1 VAFFL
6 LILNPSL
13 KKEGLDEV
21 YGNKPY
27 FCPVTKSGDGVS
39 WPWQIFLSCC
49 KKVVDH
55 VMSLLS
61 AISFTEYE
69 LA

>member
-1 VAFFL
+1 MKFIKNPWHRHVKPGIINIFNPSTNFRT
-6 LILNPSL
+6 IHRHPSL

-39 WPWQIFLSCC
+39 WLWQIF
-49 KKVVDH
+49 
-55 VMSLLS
+55 
-61 AISFTEYE
+61 
-69 LA
+69 

>member
-1 VAFFL
+1 MFVTCASFNTQRPYNRKSCVAFVVL
-6 LILNPSL
+6 LICHPSL

-39 WPWQIFLSCC
+39 WLWQIF
-49 KKVVDH
+49 
-55 VMSLLS
+55 
-61 AISFTEYE
+61 
-69 LA
+69 